1 MVLSDDVVFNVLKK
15 KIRERTGL
23 DCSKYKDSYLK
34 RRVGVRLKANGVSS
48 YREYQK
54 FLEKNP
60 TEYDSLLDAISI
72 NVSEFFR
79 DVETFAAFKSE
90 VLSQLLAEKK
100 KRQSKILRIWSA
112 GCSFGEEP
120 YTIGIILH
128 EVLGIE
134 LSNFLISIHATD
146 FDENAL
152 RVAREG
158 IYGASSLKNVDKIM
172 LRKYFV
178 AKDEDGK
185 YQIKDEV
192 KRLVKFKRHELI
204 SGKKFAYF
212 DIIFCRNV
220 MIYFSKELQSR
231 LLLDFYD
238 ALNDGGYLILGRT
251 EMLIGKAK
259 EKFSCENLRER
270 IYRKVKSRRGS

>member
-1 MVLSDDVVFNVLKK
+1 MVSSDDVSFNILKR
-15 KIRERTGL
+15 KIWERTGL

-34 RRVGVRLKANGVSS
+34 RRIGVRLKANGLSS
-48 YREYQK
+48 YWEYRK

-60 TEYDSLLDAISI
+60 TEYDSLLDAIAI

-79 DVETFAAFKSE
+79 DVETFDAFKSA
-90 VLSQLLAEKK
+90 VLPQLLSEKK
-100 KRQSKILRIWSA
+100 RRQSKILRIWSA

-120 YTIGIILH
+120 YTIGIILK
-128 EVLGIE
+128 EVLGAE

-152 RVAREG
+152 RMAREG
-158 IYGASSLKNVDKIM
+158 IYGASSLKNVDKVV
-172 LRKYFV
+172 LSKYFL
-178 AKDEDGK
+178 AKEGDGK
-185 YQIKDEV
+185 YQIKDDV

-204 SGKKFAYF
+204 SGKKFSYF
-212 DIIFCRNV
+212 DVIFCRNV

-251 EMLIGKAK
+251 EMMIGEAK
-259 EKFSCENLRER
+259 EKFSCENIRER
-270 IYRKVKSRRGS
+270 IYRKVKS